1 MVFHAFA
8 VRHVEQGQAFDP
20 YFVRSRVPFLSRLLV
35 SKAKAA
41 RRYRAARS
49 IARELECRDSRRRLR
64 RMRLILR
71 SGSMAMIVASR
82 LANVDEHERAAG
94 RLVDLRGEFG
104 KLAGFIHLPS
114 KEHGAQW
121 GNGSNRARDC
131 RREYE

>member
-35 SKAKAA
+35 SNAKVA

-82 LANVDEHERAAG
+82 LAFDATKRENSPTLAPMSKNTNG
-94 RLVDLRGEFG
+94 RPDALSISV
-104 KLAGFIHLPS
+104 AS
-114 KEHGAQW
+114 SA
-121 GNGSNRARDC
+121 S
-131 RREYE
+131 